1 MQSLDEKTWKQLSA
15 FGDGAPLHIETT
27 NSSIDGIRLI
37 DDGEKSV
44 PYITRS
50 DSNNGL
56 ARFVSAKN
64 YEFGSDDGGCITVGL
79 DTQTAFYQPHKFVT
93 GQNVQVITGENISE
107 DVAQF
112 LVPILRQQMTAKFN
126 WGGNGATLGRMKHLS
141 VMLPVTDSGKPDYEY
156 MAEYAQQKRNAMLA
170 KYRAYVEERI
180 AELGDP
186 VEIPSLDE
194 KEWREF
200 PMNDVFVIGHGFYNK
215 KPPMYEDGK
224 IPFIGAT
231 DSHNGVTG
239 FTNLEDIE
247 RCSKTGAPPNEP
259 MERKIFHGG
268 SIGVTNNGS
277 VGYAYYQPSVFT
289 CTHDVNPLY
298 LRDRELSEPLAHFLC
313 VCIHKQAVC
322 FEYARKWR
330 PKRMVHSKFM
340 LPVNDSGQPDYEYME
355 QYAKNMMLR
364 KYRQYLSFIRKAF
377 KEQL

>member
-1 MQSLDEKTWKQLSA
+1 MQSLDEKTWKQFSA

-50 DSNNGL
+50 DANNGL

-126 WGGNGATLGRMKHLS
+126 WGGNGATLGRMKRLS
-141 VMLPVTDSGKPDYEY
+141 VMLPVTDSGEPDYEY
-156 MAEYAQQKRNAMLA
+156 MAEYARQKGNAMLA

-180 AELGDP
+180 AELGE
-186 VEIPSLDE
+186 VAEIPALDE
-194 KEWREF
+194 KEWKPF
-200 PMNDVFVIGHGFYNK
+200 SIVDLFSSIIPGKGKGLNHLK
-215 KPPMYEDGK
+215 KVCADGVNY
-224 IPFIGAT
+224 IGAT
-231 DSHNGVTG
+231 NRNNGVLCYIEEDTYSRPMILEGNCIG
-239 FTNLEDIE
+239 FIKNGD
-247 RCSKTGAPPNEP
+247 
-259 MERKIFHGG
+259 G
-268 SIGVTNNGS
+268 SAGFAIYKAEQFISTSDVLY
-277 VGYAYYQPSVFT
+277 GYADWLNKFT
-289 CTHDVNPLY
+289 GLFFVVAQDMIEHKYSHGYKRNK
-298 LRDRELSEPLAHFLC
+298 EHLAGDK
-313 VCIHKQAVC
+313 V
-322 FEYARKWR
+322 
-330 PKRMVHSKFM
+330 M
-340 LPVNDSGQPDYEYME
+340 LPVTDSSEPDYEYME

-364 KYRQYLSFIRKAF
+364 KYQQYLTFA
-377 KEQL
+377 QQ